1 MLSNQYMEEHE
12 QCIQKLLPP
21 EEAKSVDY
29 DQLYKGLEVLS
40 EFERQANSRVIDSG
54 VLRGMNLDDIRK
66 AGERLILQDGC
77 RNFFKKIG
85 ETREKVNL
93 DIHILSYCWC
103 AELIRSAI
111 SSDVGI
117 VVGSSTTLR
126 RVGKQFGVS
135 FVPLLP
141 GLVEKQRRLWKQ
153 EASIFKA
160 RSGVLH
166 TVSSWSEVQAFILG
180 NDSS

>member
-1 MLSNQYMEEHE
+1 M
-12 QCIQKLLPP
+12 
-21 EEAKSVDY
+21 
-29 DQLYKGLEVLS
+29 LS

-103 AELIRSAI
+103 AELIRSAF
-111 SSDVGI
+111 SSGNAENPWPFFLPFLSDDGHYMF
-117 VVGSSTTLR
+117 TTCCFTVEFCPWCTLII
-126 RVGKQFGVS
+126 
-135 FVPLLP
+135 LLS
-141 GLVEKQRRLWKQ
+141 V
-153 EASIFKA
+153 
-160 RSGVLH
+160 
-166 TVSSWSEVQAFILG
+166 
-180 NDSS
+180 